1 MRKVAF
7 VSGVICLV
15 LTIIVL
21 VFADGLRRWY
31 SGIFFAFMAVV
42 MFLNAWRWRRPVEE

>member
-1 MRKVAF
+1 MRRVAL

-15 LTIIVL
+15 VAIIV
-21 VFADGLRRWY
+21 FAFAHGLRRWY
-31 SGIFFAFMAVV
+31 SGIFFVFMAAV